1 MTCDVRFARMRKWT
15 IDFFPFQDFKRNLS
29 KMNNNENFEDGML
42 TEIYNAIKSD
52 EIIMPTEQRGLVRES
67 YLWKLLIKRS
77 ATSSGEKFLHVP
89 TGSYNHE
96 IFTLIWGQTM
106 AALSF
111 VFEKSN
117 YDLVIEKSIQGFRKC
132 ARIAAYYFMS
142 DVFDNLVI
150 SLCKFTTLLNNRE
163 VSFMNKQIDST
174 LFF

>member
-1 MTCDVRFARMRKWT
+1 
-15 IDFFPFQDFKRNLS
+15 
-29 KMNNNENFEDGML
+29 MNNNENFDEGML

-52 EIIMPTEQRGLVRES
+52 EIIMPTEQRGIIRES
-67 YLWKLLIKRS
+67 YLWKLMLKRS
-77 ATSSGEKFLHVP
+77 VTIGDKFFHVP
-89 TGSYNHE
+89 TGSYNHD

-117 YDLVIEKSIQGFRKC
+117 YDLFIDKSIQGFNKC
-132 ARIAAYYFMS
+132 AKIAAHYFMS

-163 VSFMNKQIDST
+163 VNDN
-174 LFF
+174 LVR

>member
-1 MTCDVRFARMRKWT
+1 
-15 IDFFPFQDFKRNLS
+15 
-29 KMNNNENFEDGML
+29 MNNNENFDDGML

-52 EIIMPTEQRGLVRES
+52 EIIMPTEQTGVIRES
-67 YLWKLLIKRS
+67 YLWKLMLKRS
-77 ATSSGEKFLHVP
+77 ITKTGEKFLHVP
-89 TGSYNHE
+89 TGCYNHE

-117 YDLVIEKSIQGFRKC
+117 YDLVIEKSIQGFSKC

-163 VSFMNKQIDST
+163 VFNLVLIEKHVLQQQ
-174 LFF
+174 

>member
-1 MTCDVRFARMRKWT
+1 
-15 IDFFPFQDFKRNLS
+15 
-29 KMNNNENFEDGML
+29 MNNNENFDDGML

-52 EIIMPTEQRGLVRES
+52 EIIMPTEQTGLIRES
-67 YLWKLLIKRS
+67 YLWKLMLKRS
-77 ATSSGEKFLHVP
+77 ITKTGEKFLHVP

-117 YDLVIEKSIQGFRKC
+117 YDLVIEKSIQGFSKC

-163 VSFMNKQIDST
+163 VNLIPEFQIDFSI
-174 LFF
+174 LFFSGLKICQYILV